1 MQLTCQLEPLGVD
14 DVIVTGVGTEAV
26 VFISVS
32 VSAGW
37 VWPPAAIGTAPLVNN
52 LSEEKETLC
61 STQINLTYLVYMHVG
76 ICYLV
81 AVLMRWEYSGTCELG
96 DTQGT
101 VKNCP
106 EL

>member
-37 VWPPAAIGTAPLVNN
+37 VRPPAAIGTAPLVNN
-52 LSEEKETLC
+52 LSEKKKRCVEY
-61 STQINLTYLVYMHVG
+61 QIHLT
-76 ICYLV
+76 
-81 AVLMRWEYSGTCELG
+81 
-96 DTQGT
+96 
-101 VKNCP
+101 
-106 EL
+106 